1 MHQNLT
7 GKYGFDK
14 AERQRRLKLL
24 GFADTDPGLARQLHV
39 EVLHPHCQAIV
50 DGFYDF
56 VTRDAEM
63 LRFIDGPDMLERLK
77 ETHCAYIETIGVDYD
92 SEGYFENRL
101 AVGVVHS
108 RIGLPLSLYL
118 AAYHRLEELII
129 EQFPDSL
136 RQQAEQSHELSRFV
150 SRIATLDMSLAIDV
164 YHHSKVKTLAD
175 SVENLLDEKQQL
187 TTEVQHDALTQTAS
201 RRYLME
207 VLREEIIHAGQG
219 NHGLSIAM
227 ADLDHFKKI
236 NDSHG
241 HLVGDRVLKDV
252 AGRIEA
258 AVRDKDTVG
267 RYGGEEFLVIF
278 PEAGIK
284 VAERIAE
291 RIRTHI
297 DRTPLHLADLN
308 LPMTISIGIASYQ
321 AGDDSDTLI
330 RRADEALYRAK
341 QAGRN
346 TVVL

>member
-14 AERQRRLKLL
+14 AGRQRRLNLL
-24 GFADTDPGLARQLHV
+24 GFSDTDAELARQLHA

-63 LRFIDGPDMLERLK
+63 LQFIDGPDMLARLK
-77 ETHCAYIETIGVDYD
+77 KTHCGYIESLGVDYASD
-92 SEGYFENRL
+92 AYFDNRL

-118 AAYHRLEELII
+118 AAYHLLEELII
-129 EQFPDSL
+129 EQFPDSI
-136 RQQAEQSHELSRFV
+136 RQQLQRFHELSRFV

-164 YHHSKVKTLAD
+164 YHHSKVRTLAE

-207 VLREEIIHAGQG
+207 VLAEEICRAGQERR
-219 NHGLSIAM
+219 GLSIAM
-227 ADLDHFKKI
+227 ADLDHFKQI

-241 HLVGDRVLKDV
+241 HLVGDQVLRDV
-252 AGRIEA
+252 ASRIEA
-258 AVRDKDTVG
+258 AVRDRDTVG

-278 PEAGIK
+278 PQAGIK

-291 RIRTHI
+291 RIRKHI
-297 DRTPLHLADLN
+297 DRSPLHLAELN
-308 LPMTISIGIASYQ
+308 LPMTISIGIASFQ
-321 AGDDSDTLI
+321 AGDDSESLI